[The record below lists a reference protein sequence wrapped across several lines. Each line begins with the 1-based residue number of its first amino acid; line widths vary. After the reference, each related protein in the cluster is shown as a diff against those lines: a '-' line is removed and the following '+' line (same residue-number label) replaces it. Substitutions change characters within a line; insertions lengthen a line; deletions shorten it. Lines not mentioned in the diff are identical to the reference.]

1 MLGFLRRKYIDMVTR
16 KYDDFI
22 EQDISAVCISNR
34 YGKILKVN
42 TKFCQLFDVE
52 RNQILGLNVTQIMPS
67 KYRQAHQGGIERHNK
82 SGETRVIG
90 KGEVELEGLKSNG
103 EVFPIKLKLT
113 KLKIFGEEYFSATIN
128 DLTSLK
134 EKENLLESISR
145 FPEENPG
152 LILRMHKNNSISY
165 ANLTTK
171 QFFKNLN
178 HSERKRVLKLVR
190 DKIDH
195 LCEIRKPINE
205 ELQIA
210 GDSYYVSF
218 IPILDK
224 FYFNVYAVKITD
236 YINQIHEKEVKLL
249 NLNKELNKQVEFQVN
264 EIREKNKSLHENIRF
279 ARSIQDAIESKAIR
293 NINSNYPAQYINIP
307 HSVVS
312 GDFIWADILR
322 EKTYILFGDCTGHGV
337 SASLLTV
344 MVNSLISQRLQPS
357 KSLIQIMSKLRDDII
372 LQTSQDSNE
381 GINVGLDGAL
391 LSIDNVKNELEFCGA
406 NIPIYI
412 QRAKELKEYS
422 PNRFSLSLEGNN
434 LENFESQIISLQD
447 GDVIYIA
454 SDGIRD
460 QFGGEKGKKLKKKG
474 FENLLNK
481 TIEQPFDQRINFI
494 KSFMRTWKGD
504 NFQVD
509 DQSFLVVEYKS
520 KNLI

>member
-1 MLGFLRRKYIDMVTR
+1 MFNILRRKYINFVTK

-34 YGKILKVN
+34 DGKIIKVN
-42 TKFCQLFDVE
+42 SKFCKIFDFE
-52 RNQILGLNVTQIMPS
+52 RNQILGSNVAQIIPS
-67 KYRQAHQGGIERHNK
+67 KFRQAHQEGVERHNK

-113 KLKIFGEEYFSATIN
+113 KLKVLGEEYFSATIN
-128 DLTSLK
+128 DLSSVK
-134 EKENLLESISR
+134 ENENLLESISR

-152 LILRMHKNNSISY
+152 LVLRMHKNSSISY
-165 ANLTTK
+165 ANLATK
-171 QFFKNLN
+171 KFFKNLN
-178 HSERKRVLKLVR
+178 HSERKRVLKIIR
-190 DKIDH
+190 NKIDD
-195 LCEIRKPINE
+195 LCEIRKPIYE
-205 ELQIA
+205 EIQIA
-210 GDSYYVSF
+210 GDSFYVNF
-218 IPILDK
+218 IPVLDK

-236 YINQIHEKEVKLL
+236 YINKIHEKEIKLR
-249 NLNKELNKQVEFQVN
+249 NLNKDLNKQVEFQVK

-293 NINSNYPAQYINIP
+293 NINSNYPVQYINIP
-307 HSVVS
+307 HSIVS
-312 GDFIWADILR
+312 GDFIWADVIR

-337 SASLLTV
+337 SASMITV

-357 KSLIQIMSKLRDDII
+357 KSLSYIMDKLRDDII
-372 LQTSQDSNE
+372 LQTSQDSSE
-381 GINVGLDGAL
+381 GVNVGLDGVL
-391 LSIDNVKNELEFCGA
+391 LSIDNINNDLECCGA

-412 QRAKELKEYS
+412 HRANEIKEYS
-422 PNRFSLSLEGNN
+422 SNRFSLSLEGNI
-434 LENFESQIISLQD
+434 LENFESQSISLQD

-481 TIEQPFDQRINFI
+481 TIEQPFDQRINYI
-494 KSFMRTWKGD
+494 KSFMRTWQGD
-504 NFQVD
+504 NFQID
-509 DQSFLVVEYKS
+509 DQSFLIVEYKS
-520 KNLI
+520 KILT